1 MSVVVRPAE
10 EGDIE
15 SVVDLL
21 FDNMSQKVSKERWR
35 RLLDYPWRPAD
46 ADRGHIAVDGD
57 RAVGFLGLVYADRPI
72 GGRVERF
79 CNICAWY
86 LLKNYRGQ
94 GIGQRIQFGSVA
106 DPGMTYTIMTAT
118 LATGRAFGSN
128 SGFQVLDDTRYLLRR
143 RAGSRG
149 DIECIDEPDRID
161 ALLGETLLGRGDRQ
175 IFLDHRPYNLRH
187 LLVRAGDDACYIAMQ
202 AKRKGEDIDYHEVM
216 YASDG
221 RLLGQFAP
229 AIADAILGS
238 DSAVFAIDR
247 RFLPV
252 APEWECE
259 TIRLPRWY
267 RSPRVAPARIDH
279 LYGEIA
285 LLDLKLP

>member
-1 MSVVVRPAE
+1 MSVIVRPAE
-10 EGDIE
+10 ERDID

-35 RLLDYPWRPAD
+35 KLLDYPWRPAD

-72 GGRVERF
+72 DGRVERF

-86 LLKNYRGQ
+86 LLKDYRGQ
-94 GIGQRIQFGSVA
+94 GIGQKIQFGSVA
-106 DPGMTYTIMTAT
+106 DPRMTYTIMTAT
-118 LATGRAFGSN
+118 LATGRAFGDN

-143 RAGSRG
+143 RAGSRQ
-149 DIECIDEPDRID
+149 DLDCIDDPDRIER
-161 ALLGETLLGRGDRQ
+161 LLGPDDQKILR
-175 IFLDHRPYNLRH
+175 DHRPYNLRH
-187 LLVRAGDDACYIAMQ
+187 LFVRAGDDACYVVMQ
-202 AKRKGEDIDYHEVM
+202 VKRKGADIDYHEVM
-216 YASDG
+216 YASDQ
-221 RLLGQFAP
+221 RVLGQSAQT
-229 AIADAILGS
+229 IADTILGS

-247 RFLPV
+247 RFLPSE
-252 APEWECE
+252 PTWESE
-259 TIRLPRWY
+259 AIRLPRSY
-267 RSPRVAPARIDH
+267 RSPHVAPEMIDH